1 MPGFIR
7 ERLDRAKAQL
17 ESAKRNLAEGDL
29 ETASNRA
36 FLAAEN
42 SASAAIAQAGGRVSP
57 LHKRI
62 RSQFEDLCDRGI
74 VPHRFRNT
82 LIESYRFRLR
92 GNYGRRFHAGRRT
105 PELKHEAV
113 QGMIRQVSDLI
124 SSVERISRKKESPQ
138 RSLFC

>member
-7 ERLDRAKAQL
+7 ESLDRARAQL

-42 SASAAIAQAGGRVSP
+42 AAAAAIAQAGGRVP
-57 LHKRI
+57 PIHKRI
-62 RSQFEDLCDRGI
+62 RFQFEDLCDRGI
-74 VPHRFRNT
+74 VADRFRNT
-82 LIESYRFRLR
+82 LIDLYRFRLR

-105 PELKHEAV
+105 PELKYKAV
-113 QGMIRQVSDLI
+113 QGMIGQVSDLI
-124 SSVERISRKKESPQ
+124 SSVERIPRKKESP
-138 RSLFC
+138 